1 MTIVTALELE
11 KLKYELTG
19 YIKQVQQYSN
29 LDKTVLFYSYGEK
42 TERCQVW
49 NSSFSTFPILEKNF

>member
-19 YIKQVQQYSN
+19 YIKQVQQYIN
-29 LDKTVLFYSYGEK
+29 LDKTVLFYSVVFQK
-42 TERCQVW
+42 VC
-49 NSSFSTFPILEKNF
+49 